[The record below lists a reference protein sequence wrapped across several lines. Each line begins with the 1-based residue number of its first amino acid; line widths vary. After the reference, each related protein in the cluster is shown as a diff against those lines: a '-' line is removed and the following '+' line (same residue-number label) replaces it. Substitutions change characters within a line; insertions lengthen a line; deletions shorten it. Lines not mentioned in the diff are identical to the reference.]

1 MTKEIFSALLMKKIT
16 PQKAAAEL
24 NWPLET
30 VMAALRSPLVE
41 VYWADKKENGY
52 KNE

>member
-1 MTKEIFSALLMKKIT
+1 MMKKIFSALLMKEIT

-41 VYWADKKENGY
+41 IYRVIKKENGC